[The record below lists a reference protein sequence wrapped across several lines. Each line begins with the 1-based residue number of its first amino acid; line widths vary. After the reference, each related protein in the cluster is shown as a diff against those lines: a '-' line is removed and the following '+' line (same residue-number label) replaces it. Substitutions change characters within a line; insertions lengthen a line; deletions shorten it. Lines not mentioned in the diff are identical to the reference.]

1 MRVYF
6 VQGILLIAIVHV
18 FSAPDLGVWTN
29 IFLSVIKL
37 TGGLFFN
44 SAVLVA
50 DAGIFDQFT
59 HM

>member
-6 VQGILLIAIVHV
+6 VHGILLIAIVHV
-18 FSAPDLGVWTN
+18 FPAPDLGVWTN

-50 DAGIFDQFT
+50 DAGIFD
-59 HM
+59 